1 MNKVMFSLA
10 IADLLVGIV
19 LIPQAVHEFYI
30 SSKEFP
36 ESMCRCEIFKNY
48 KFTKLTNVCFALIPK
63 YIFPFFSDM
72 SQNALQF
79 LANYQLSPNYRHY
92 YVT

>member
-36 ESMCRCEIFKNY
+36 ESMCRCEILKNY
-48 KFTKLTNVCFALIPK
+48 IFTNVSFTLLPK
-63 YIFPFFSDM
+63 YIFPFF
-72 SQNALQF
+72 L
-79 LANYQLSPNYRHY
+79 
-92 YVT
+92 